1 MDPTAVTAI
10 LAAVVAVLGTQGF
23 LRVVDVWGG
32 RKAAQ
37 VEVDL
42 KLSGGWQQLADRMSA
57 RVSILEADIGKLQAE
72 VLRLTILNAKLAADN
87 VRLESEVAD
96 LVASVRQ
103 LEQQP

>member
-57 RVSILEADIGKLQAE
+57 RVTTLEASITKLQDE
-72 VLRLTILNAKLAADN
+72 VIRLSAVNSKLAADN
-87 VRLESEVAD
+87 FRLEGEVAD
-96 LVASVRQ
+96 LVARIKQ
-103 LEQQP
+103 LEGI